1 MTTVETDTPT
11 PTPKRGVPLPVKAS
25 DYYPFTP
32 ARYGQEGAL
41 PADAPVYLLRYP
53 GPYDVPLWRADTT
66 RAGLVHV
73 SQEDLHATLEEYVND
88 AAARGELDDETQS
101 RSLEAIDTLRTL
113 DPATVREDMSEA
125 DRHAILEATMI
136 VGALEQSAIAEHPPY
151 ANLMY
156 RRERWLGLAPVIAAS
171 YWLQGVTTVEDA
183 QFERVRS
190 FKRGGNYR
198 VLESELRTIEQTDL
212 VACGL
217 KALGLRTVPEA
228 QKKS

>member
-1 MTTVETDTPT
+1 MTTVETDSTV
-11 PTPKRGVPLPVKAS
+11 TPKRGVPLPVKAS

-66 RAGLVHV
+66 HAGLVHV
-73 SQEDLHATLEEYVND
+73 DQEDLRTTLEEYV
-88 AAARGELDDETQS
+88 AEASARGELDDETQ
-101 RSLEAIDTLRTL
+101 RQSLDAIDTLRTL
-113 DPATVREDMSEA
+113 DPTTVREDMSEE
-125 DRHAILEATMI
+125 DRHALLEATMI
-136 VGALEQSAIAEHPPY
+136 VAALEQSAIAEHPPY

-171 YWLQGVTTVEDA
+171 YWLQGLTTVGDTS
-183 QFERVRS
+183 FEHVRS
-190 FKRGGNYR
+190 FRRGGNHR
-198 VLESELRTIEQTDL
+198 VLESELRTIEQQDL
-212 VACGL
+212 VACGF